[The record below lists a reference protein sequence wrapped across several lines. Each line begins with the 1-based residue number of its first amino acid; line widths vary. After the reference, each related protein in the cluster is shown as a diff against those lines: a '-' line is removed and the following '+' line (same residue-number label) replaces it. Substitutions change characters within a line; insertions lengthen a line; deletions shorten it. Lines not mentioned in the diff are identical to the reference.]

1 MHVWGGLPLDVCV
14 SFVLPNVAIHNVQ
27 LAKNGLPRGVAWRR
41 DGAESEAANLVERSE
56 CGACAERVGAKAG
69 GQRGESEES
78 EKGERSKGRW
88 AKERPKGNPMDRSE
102 ASEVYRYERSVCDI
116 PEERSTALSLSVP
129 AKGKRDLPNLENS
142 FTFEKMDDTSAMSI
156 PTASPVLKRQL
167 TAEARASLIQMLM
180 FDTHAG
186 YEKMGHAV
194 PSARALTAEAKAASS
209 SSAAAAAAAA
219 ADATIPG
226 GAGGGATAAVSP
238 SPRPPPYTGPWVVSE
253 KIHGANVR
261 T

>member
-1 MHVWGGLPLDVCV
+1 
-14 SFVLPNVAIHNVQ
+14 
-27 LAKNGLPRGVAWRR
+27 
-41 DGAESEAANLVERSE
+41 
-56 CGACAERVGAKAG
+56 
-69 GQRGESEES
+69 
-78 EKGERSKGRW
+78 
-88 AKERPKGNPMDRSE
+88 
-102 ASEVYRYERSVCDI
+102 
-116 PEERSTALSLSVP
+116 
-129 AKGKRDLPNLENS
+129 
-142 FTFEKMDDTSAMSI
+142 MDDTSAMSI